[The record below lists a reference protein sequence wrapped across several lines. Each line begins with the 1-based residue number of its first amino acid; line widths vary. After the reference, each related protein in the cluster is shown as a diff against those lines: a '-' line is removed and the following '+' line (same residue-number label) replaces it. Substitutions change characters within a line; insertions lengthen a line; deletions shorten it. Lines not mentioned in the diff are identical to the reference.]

1 MNPDIFSRCFSHWNP
16 DLIFIDRQNL
26 LSMIFSV
33 LSFFMLSYLTLTVF
47 VAACA
52 LSDLLTRKIP
62 NPLIACG
69 LLCAVASRLGVS
81 LHSSGALQG
90 VLRYMS
96 VSGVLR
102 DLADMAA
109 GFLLPYFLLGVLVRL
124 KMLGGGD
131 VKLLSVIGLHVGW
144 RGCMRMMWY
153 SLLAAAGVSILLIL
167 RRRNL
172 AERLEYLWRYTGKA
186 VITGKAGEY
195 RSQGSQS
202 GEFAFAVPV
211 LLAWLVYLAEQMY

>member
-1 MNPDIFSRCFSHWNP
+1 
-16 DLIFIDRQNL
+16 
-26 LSMIFSV
+26 MIFSV
-33 LSFFMLSYLTLTVF
+33 LAFLTLSYLTLTVF
-47 VAACA
+47 VAVCA
-52 LSDLLTRKIP
+52 ASDLLTRRIP

-69 LLCAVASRLGVS
+69 LLCAAASRIGMFLCSSGV
-81 LHSSGALQG
+81 LQGALQ
-90 VLRYMS
+90 YMS
-96 VSGVLR
+96 DSGVLR

-109 GFLLPYFLLGVLVRL
+109 GFLLPYLLLGVLVRL

-131 VKLLSVIGLHVGW
+131 VKLLSVIGLQVGW

-153 SLLAAAGVSILLIL
+153 SFLAAAGVSILLIL

-186 VITGKAGEY
+186 VITGNAGDY